1 MTPEAPAVLDASALL
16 SYVRW
21 EPGADRVERAV
32 GSGALISAVNWAET
46 LSRLSDLGLDLDLV
60 ERTLRRHG
68 LLGEALEVVAFDAA
82 QAHEA
87 ARLRKTTRHAGL
99 SLGDR
104 ACLALGLS
112 RGLPVLTADRAW
124 SRLSLKVRIVQI
136 R

>member
-1 MTPEAPAVLDASALL
+1 MTSEEPAILDASALL
-16 SYVRW
+16 SYVRL

-46 LSRLSDLGLDLDLV
+46 LS
-60 ERTLRRHG
+60 TLADWGQAPETAAEFLRG
-68 LLGEALEVVAFDAA
+68 GGFYGQLAEVVPFDEA
-82 QAHEA
+82 QAREA
-87 ARLRKTTRHAGL
+87 ARLRRSTRELGL

-124 SRLSLKVRIVQI
+124 SRLSLKVRVIQI

>member
-1 MTPEAPAVLDASALL
+1 MSGEGPAILDASALL
-16 SYVRW
+16 AYLKDEQGAARVRTAMA
-21 EPGADRVERAV
+21 G
-32 GSGALISAVNWAET
+32 GALISAVNWAET
-46 LSRLSDLGLDLDLV
+46 LS
-60 ERTLRRHG
+60 TLADWGQAPETAAEFLRG
-68 LLGEALEVVAFDAA
+68 GGFYGQLAEVVPFDEA
-82 QAHEA
+82 QAREA
-87 ARLRKTTRHAGL
+87 ARLRRSTRELGL

>member
-1 MTPEAPAVLDASALL
+1 MRSQEPAILDASALL

-46 LSRLSDLGLDLDLV
+46 LSRLSDLGVDLGQV
-60 ERTLRRHG
+60 ERTLRERG
-68 LLGEALEVVAFDAA
+68 LLGQALEVVPFDEA
-82 QAHEA
+82 QARES
-87 ARLRKTTRHAGL
+87 ARLRRSTRELGL

-124 SRLSLKVRIVQI
+124 SKLSLKVRVVQI